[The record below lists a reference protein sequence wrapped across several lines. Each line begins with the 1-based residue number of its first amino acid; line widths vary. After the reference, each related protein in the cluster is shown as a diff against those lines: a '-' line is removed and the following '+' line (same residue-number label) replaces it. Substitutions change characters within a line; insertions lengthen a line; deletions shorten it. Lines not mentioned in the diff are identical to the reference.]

1 MTAAARFVFEPAA
14 GLLATQGG
22 HPMHALRF
30 VIAAIVLIPCS
41 GLAISPQGSFLGTP
55 QNGLNLSVCGDGI
68 RSPGELCFESPVLVT
83 STSSDPGWVEVGY
96 INGGANLDVVAS
108 VPASDQIRIK
118 LGSGDG
124 TFGAFYNWSMGTNP
138 IGVKLADF
146 NGDGLTDIIAA
157 RYPDDQIRIRWGHTN
172 WSTYSN
178 YSTDN
183 GPITVDVGDLN
194 GDGLD
199 DFVTAGLSLTL
210 TVRLRLPAGGFTSQ
224 SYAGLSGGYFVLLGD
239 TNNDGHLDLIY
250 PGASGG
256 SSRMKVRL
264 NDGSGSFGA
273 AQNVNTG
280 NTPTP
285 IDLFTVSDYNND
297 GDLDIVAIRDD
308 TLVRVLGNGNGTFG
322 GAATAP
328 LAQSPCR
335 IRSFD
340 VDGDGDEDFIIGNQG
355 DSLDIYLG
363 DGNGN
368 FAPAR
373 HFDNLPG
380 VCDINAGDFNGDGDL
395 DIVFGGAGGVYLMI
409 ANP

>member
-1 MTAAARFVFEPAA
+1 
-14 GLLATQGG
+14 
-22 HPMHALRF
+22 MHALRF
-30 VIAAIVLIPCS
+30 VIAAVVLI
-41 GLAISPQGSFLGTP
+41 
-55 QNGLNLSVCGDGI
+55 
-68 RSPGELCFESPVLVT
+68 
-83 STSSDPGWVEVGY
+83 
-96 INGGANLDVVAS
+96 LDFVAS
-108 VPASDQIRIK
+108 VPGSDQIRIK

-124 TFGAFYNWSMGTNP
+124 TFGAFYTWSMGTSP

-224 SYAGLSGGYFVLLGD
+224 SYAGLSGGYVVLLGD
-239 TNNDGHLDLIY
+239 ANNDGHLDLIY

-280 NTPTP
+280 NTATP

-308 TLVRVLGNGNGTFG
+308 T
-322 GAATAP
+322 TAIWT
-328 LAQSPCR
+328 SC
-335 IRSFD
+335 S
-340 VDGDGDEDFIIGNQG
+340 E
-355 DSLDIYLG
+355 
-363 DGNGN
+363 
-368 FAPAR
+368 APAA
-373 HFDNLPG
+373 
-380 VCDINAGDFNGDGDL
+380 CT
-395 DIVFGGAGGVYLMI
+395 
-409 ANP
+409 